1 MKHICLINYG
11 HYGRMKKG
19 RVLIENISRP
29 VITRTLAEARMIIA
43 EELGIPSILV
53 SKDWEVSEE
62 STLALRYRTNRI
74 EGVLYFDVYESVKNL
89 NQL

>member
-11 HYGRMKKG
+11 HYGQMKKG
-19 RVLIENISRP
+19 RVLIENISKP
-29 VITRTLAEARMIIA
+29 VITHTLAEARVAVA
-43 EELGIPSILV
+43 EELGIPSVLF
-53 SKDWEVSEE
+53 SKDWEVNDE
-62 STLALRYRTNRI
+62 SALALRYKTNRI

>member
-29 VITRTLAEARMIIA
+29 VITSTLAEARMIIA
-43 EELGIPSILV
+43 EELGIPSVLV

-74 EGVLYFDVYESVKNL
+74 EGILYFDVYESAKSL
-89 NQL
+89 NQI

>member
-19 RVLIENISRP
+19 RVLIENISKP
-29 VITRTLAEARMIIA
+29 VITHTLAEARLIVA

>member
-19 RVLIENISRP
+19 RVLIENISKP

-53 SKDWEVSEE
+53 SKDWEVSDE

>member
-19 RVLIENISRP
+19 RVLFENISRP

-53 SKDWEVSEE
+53 SKDWEVNDE

>member
-1 MKHICLINYG
+1 
-11 HYGRMKKG
+11 MKKG

-62 STLALRYRTNRI
+62 STLALRYKTNRI